1 MDVWAKLFDILL
13 LLIVA
18 MFLGGICTRL
28 RQSAIVGY
36 LLAGV
41 LLGPGALNVFQ
52 TEAEVEVLAEL
63 GVALL
68 LFTIGLEFSWKRLK
82 SLGAVAI
89 WGGHPADFTD
99 DGDRVDSLQVM
110 RSDLQI
116 LDCHRRHGLPQQHS
130 LRVSPAD

>member
-18 MFLGGICTRL
+18 MVLGGICARL

-36 LLAGV
+36 LLAGI
-41 LLGPGALNVFQ
+41 LLGPGAFNVFK
-52 TEAEVEVLAEL
+52 TEAEVKVLAEL

-68 LFTIGLEFSWKRLK
+68 LFTIGLEFSWKRLQ

-89 WGGHPADFTD
+89 WGGDLADYTD
-99 DGDRVDSLQVM
+99 DGDCVSSL
-110 RSDLQI
+110 
-116 LDCHRRHGLPQQHS
+116 
-130 LRVSPAD
+130 